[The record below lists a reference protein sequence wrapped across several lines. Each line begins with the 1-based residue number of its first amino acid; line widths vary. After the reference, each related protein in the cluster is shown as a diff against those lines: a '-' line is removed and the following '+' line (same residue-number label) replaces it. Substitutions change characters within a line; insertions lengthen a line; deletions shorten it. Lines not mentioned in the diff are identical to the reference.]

1 MHSLEVPFIF
11 MRLRDCDVITYF
23 WIVLSYCF
31 ECIKE
36 RFIIFNYHT
45 NNTGMII

>member
-11 MRLRDCDVITYF
+11 MRDCDVIAYF

-36 RFIIFNYHT
+36 WFIILNYHT
-45 NNTGMII
+45 NNTGMSI